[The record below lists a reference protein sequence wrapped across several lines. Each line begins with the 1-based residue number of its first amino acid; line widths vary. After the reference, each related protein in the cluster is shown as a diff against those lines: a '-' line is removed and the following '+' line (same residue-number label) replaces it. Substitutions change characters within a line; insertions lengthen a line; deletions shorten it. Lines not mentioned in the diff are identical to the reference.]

1 MDIFPTFSFFL
12 TNLSSVFSTFM
23 DKTPPKQI
31 LSKNITNNIAKLRE
45 TNPKETLYHV
55 NFVIFQKFDFF
66 TVLHNKH
73 FSPSIY
79 FLPHSLVSRL

>member
-31 LSKNITNNIAKLRE
+31 FKQKHHKQHCKIT
-45 TNPKETLYHV
+45 
-55 NFVIFQKFDFF
+55 
-66 TVLHNKH
+66 
-73 FSPSIY
+73 
-79 FLPHSLVSRL
+79 